1 MDDQR
6 KYAILFAAT
15 ILSDRK
21 LMETME
27 ENKPN
32 MAKQFWVDRAINEAE
47 FVLERIE
54 IRKSQR
60 SSFSRTSPETA

>member
-15 ILSDRK
+15 ILSARK
-21 LMETME
+21 LMEMME

-32 MAKQFWVDRAINEAE
+32 MAKQFWVDKAIREAE
-47 FVLERIE
+47 YVLERIE
-54 IRKSQR
+54 KRESQR
-60 SSFSRTSPETA
+60 PSFSRTTPETT